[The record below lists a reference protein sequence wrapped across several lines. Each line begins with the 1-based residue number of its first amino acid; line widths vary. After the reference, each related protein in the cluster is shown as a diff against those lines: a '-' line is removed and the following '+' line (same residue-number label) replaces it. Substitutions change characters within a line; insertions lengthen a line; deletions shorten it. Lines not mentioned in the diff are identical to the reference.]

1 MPAAKG
7 QTDIK
12 AKASKM
18 PPHPFALDP
27 SEIQSKL
34 AETTTAINKRF
45 GAGTMDTAAN
55 KAADLTIHPLPTPSL
70 KLNAILD
77 GGFMEGR
84 MIELFGKE
92 SSGKTF
98 LTYEVIAY
106 DMKAYPG
113 SVWLWCETEGS
124 YNESDAKMMG
134 VDTNRLHVTML
145 GDKGAEELLDIME
158 AFIRQLSEVK
168 GLLRG
173 VVVNSVA
180 GLTPVDEL
188 NTVHSQQHMGLQ
200 ARMMSKHMRKINAIA
215 HRTKCT
221 IIYINQIREN
231 IGAYGSP
238 TTTSGG
244 RALRFYSSQR
254 IELRKASESK
264 ANWDT
269 LRMMKIDVK
278 VHKNRLSRTNP
289 YKTTSM
295 YAVYGQGID
304 SGIEIAELA
313 VASGLIQRGGAWYT
327 YKGQKFNG
335 NMKLLEYINTN
346 PDIKQELYDTIYES
360 FIRTTD
366 INLNEQ
372 QAIQAAETA
381 ETAEFNNIEYEE
393 AVNADQLPIE

>member
-1 MPAAKG
+1 MAAAKKQQAG
-7 QTDIK
+7 
-12 AKASKM
+12 KM
-18 PPHPFALDP
+18 PPHPFVLDP
-27 SEIQSKL
+27 SEVQAKL
-34 AETTTAINKRF
+34 TETTAAINKRF
-45 GAGTMDTAAN
+45 GIGTLDTAAN
-55 KAADLTIHPLPTPSL
+55 KAAELTIHPLPTPSL

-84 MIELFGKE
+84 MIELFGPE

-98 LTYEVIAY
+98 LTYEVIAN
-106 DMKAYPG
+106 DLKAHPG

-134 VDTNRLHVTML
+134 VDTTRLHVTML
-145 GDKGAEELLDIME
+145 GDKGAEELLDVME
-158 AFIRQLSEVK
+158 AFIRQLSGTK

-180 GLTPVDEL
+180 GLTPADEL

-200 ARMMSKHMRKINAIA
+200 ARIMSKHMRKINAIA

-221 IIYINQIREN
+221 IIYINQIREKIN
-231 IGAYGSP
+231 SYGGGTQS
-238 TTTSGG
+238 TGG
-244 RALRFYSSQR
+244 RALRFYASQR

-264 ANWDT
+264 ANWDI
-269 LRMMKIDVK
+269 LRMMRIDVK
-278 VHKNRLSRTNP
+278 VHKNRLSRVNP

-313 VASGLIQRGGAWYT
+313 VANGLIQRGGAWYT

-335 NMKLLEYINTN
+335 NVKLLEYINTN

-381 ETAEFNNIEYEE
+381 DTAEFNNIEYEE